1 MYILAEPCGLQDLS
15 SLTGDWTQA
24 MTVKARNPN
33 HLATTELPRVVWSR

>member
-24 MTVKARNPN
+24 TAVKAGNPN
-33 HLATTELPRVVWSR
+33 YLATRELPRVVWSR